1 MVFPMVLG
9 LHSSLALR
17 PNKRFTIRN
26 KHKNLWNLTNTHTH
40 TYTLSLHLSVA
51 SPPHTQQ
58 QICKHCYERDSSTK
72 RVLEFDPSIGAMGIT
87 TQNPKKNPKKQ
98 SR

>member
-9 LHSSLALR
+9 LHSSLAPQ

-58 QICKHCYERDSSTK
+58 QICKHCYERGFSTK

-87 TQNPKKNPKKQ
+87 SEQNAKKQ